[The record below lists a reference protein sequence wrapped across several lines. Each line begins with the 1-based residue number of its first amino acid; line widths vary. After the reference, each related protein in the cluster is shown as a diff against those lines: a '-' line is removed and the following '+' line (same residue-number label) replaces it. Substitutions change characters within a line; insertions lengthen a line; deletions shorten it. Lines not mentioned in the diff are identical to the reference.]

1 MRENEKILNQ
11 EDDKKN
17 IDVPVR
23 CAVIGVCLLIG
34 LLIWFGV
41 KDPELFGKIRDFC
54 ITLIVFLLF
63 LINTAAAIL
72 FFFLTPLFFWPPAFF
87 LSSRIGSART
97 ALDQALTN
105 ADGKVEELADK
116 TIIILKKI
124 LEPFIK
130 VKAEKAG
137 ILTIFSKRKAE

>member
-72 FFFLTPLFFWPPAFF
+72 FFFL
-87 LSSRIGSART
+87 SSRIGSART